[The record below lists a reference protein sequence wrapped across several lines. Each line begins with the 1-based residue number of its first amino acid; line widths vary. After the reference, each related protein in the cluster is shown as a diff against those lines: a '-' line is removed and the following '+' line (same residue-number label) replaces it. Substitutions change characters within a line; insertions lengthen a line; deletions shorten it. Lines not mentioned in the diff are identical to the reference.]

1 MFKPI
6 KKTEIGFYTCGPTV
20 YNFAHIGNLR
30 GFLFY
35 DFVKRVLLFNDYKVK
50 HVMNITDVGHLTSD
64 ADEGEDKMLKG
75 AKREKKTVWDVA
87 AFYTQAFKDDM
98 VKLNFILP
106 KYFPKAT
113 DHIKEQIA
121 FVKVLE
127 KKGFTYTAGGNVYF
141 DASKLNDYGK
151 LARLDLEVEGQAR
164 VDKDLNKK
172 NPHDFVL
179 WFTKSKFQDQGM
191 KWESPFGT
199 GYPGWHLECSAMSMK
214 YLGKQFDIHCGGIDH
229 IPVHHT
235 NEIAQSEAAIG
246 KKPWVKYWLHNEFLI
261 LGKGEKMAK
270 SGDNFLTL
278 SVLEEKGYSPL
289 DYRYFCLGT
298 HYRKPLMFSFSALDG
313 ARTSLKRL
321 YDKVLE
327 IKTGNKVK
335 VNKKYLNRFIKEIN
349 DDFNTA
355 QALATMW
362 EVLKDEKLSVGDK
375 YSTLLEFDQVFGL
388 GLKDLK
394 VDKIPKEVVQLA
406 EERLSARLDKDWK
419 KADDLREKIAK
430 FGYVVG
436 DTKDGYELKKE

>member
-1 MFKPI
+1 
-6 KKTEIGFYTCGPTV
+6 
-20 YNFAHIGNLR
+20 
-30 GFLFY
+30 
-35 DFVKRVLLFNDYKVK
+35 
-50 HVMNITDVGHLTSD
+50 
-64 ADEGEDKMLKG
+64 
-75 AKREKKTVWDVA
+75 
-87 AFYTQAFKDDM
+87 
-98 VKLNFILP
+98 
-106 KYFPKAT
+106 
-113 DHIKEQIA
+113 
-121 FVKVLE
+121 
-127 KKGFTYTAGGNVYF
+127 
-141 DASKLNDYGK
+141 
-151 LARLDLEVEGQAR
+151 
-164 VDKDLNKK
+164 
-172 NPHDFVL
+172 
-179 WFTKSKFQDQGM
+179 
-191 KWESPFGT
+191 
-199 GYPGWHLECSAMSMK
+199 
-214 YLGKQFDIHCGGIDH
+214 
-229 IPVHHT
+229 
-235 NEIAQSEAAIG
+235 
-246 KKPWVKYWLHNEFLI
+246 
-261 LGKGEKMAK
+261 
-270 SGDNFLTL
+270 
-278 SVLEEKGYSPL
+278 
-289 DYRYFCLGT
+289 
-298 HYRKPLMFSFSALDG
+298 MFSFSALDG